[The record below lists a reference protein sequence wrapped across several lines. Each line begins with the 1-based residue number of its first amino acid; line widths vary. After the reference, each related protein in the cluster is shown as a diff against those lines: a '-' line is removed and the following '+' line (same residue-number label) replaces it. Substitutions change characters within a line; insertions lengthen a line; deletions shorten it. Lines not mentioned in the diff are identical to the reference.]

1 MNKYFSC
8 ALPLTLAGLMLSG
21 AGFSGSREN
30 TSIMRECRSLT
41 NTLNQLVQK
50 KQQDICSGDITN
62 VSNYVEK
69 AFFQLDKGETARALA
84 FIKYAQL
91 ELADIGSTRS
101 YCTHM
106 AIEVKPALSRI
117 KVLGNQLEELAKSGE
132 KLKGA
137 NSL

>member
-1 MNKYFSC
+1 MNKHIFR

-21 AGFSGSREN
+21 TGFSESRES
-30 TSIMRECRSLT
+30 TSIMRECRSLIS
-41 NTLNQLVQK
+41 TLNRLVK
-50 KQQDICSGDITN
+50 EKPHDVCAGDIAN

-69 AFFQLDKGETARALA
+69 AFFQLNKGEIVLSLA
-84 FIKYAQL
+84 FMKYAQL
-91 ELADIGSTRS
+91 ELADISSTRS

-132 KLKGA
+132 KLNGA